1 MSKVQDHIIL
11 RFVYKVLTFTPD
23 GEVLETDMKNRN
35 ETSFVDVCAE
45 GKTST
50 TGAQTA
56 N

>member
-11 RFVYKVLTFTPD
+11 RVVYEVLTLTPD
-23 GEVLETDMKNRN
+23 GGALETDTKNRN